1 MSEYSR
7 NGGGGQLETIKQSQT
22 EMLELKITVTE
33 IKISPNGFN
42 SRYEGAEENIQQ
54 TWEDRSIESIPSEEQ
69 IEKKKDL
76 RKRNA

>member
-69 IEKKKDL
+69 IEKKK
-76 RKRNA
+76 KI